1 MNAAAVSPIQ
11 ANRDT
16 LTGDDMNLEEL
27 SDNELLDALSLIEDK
42 LATIKTQVDF
52 AKSNAASKKEY
63 SDPDWFNNAKHALR
77 RTGLKHQQINRE
89 ISKRKNEK
97 QKSIK
102 NSFQYIFVDVAHKQ
116 LDKETFD
123 RIFQEAKSIVGTY
136 S

>member
-1 MNAAAVSPIQ
+1 
-11 ANRDT
+11 
-16 LTGDDMNLEEL
+16 MNLEEL

-63 SDPDWFNNAKHALR
+63 SDPNWFNNAKHALR

-97 QKSIK
+97 QKSK
-102 NSFQYIFVDVAHKQ
+102 NNSLQYIFVGVAREQ
-116 LDKETFD
+116 LDAETFD
-123 RIFQEAKSIVGTY
+123 RILQESKSRIERHT
-136 S
+136 